1 MVVGGRSWPA
11 LFFPSGSAMPL
22 TAEALVAE
30 IRGRVAAL
38 GFELVDLRVGGAG
51 ARVRLQVR
59 VDRLDAVTGCGITID
74 ECATVSRALEAWL
87 DATESLG
94 RRYVLE
100 VSSPGIERPVRWP
113 EHWER
118 FTGRDV
124 HVRIPGRGRVRATIN
139 GLSPARDVV
148 ALRLRG
154 TDEVVTVPL
163 ADARDATLAVDWDA
177 SGLRPRSDPS
187 SGDHGTP

>member
-1 MVVGGRSWPA
+1 MAPTA
-11 LFFPSGSAMPL
+11 DAL
-22 TAEALVAE
+22 TAE
-30 IRGRVAAL
+30 IRARVAAL

-51 ARVRLQVR
+51 ARARLQVR
-59 VDRLDAVTGCGITID
+59 VDRPDAVAGHGITID

-87 DATESLG
+87 DASESLG

-124 HVRIPGRGRVRATIN
+124 HVRIPGHGRVRATID
-139 GLSPARDVV
+139 GLGPARDVV
-148 ALRLRG
+148 TLRLRG
-154 TDEVVTVPL
+154 TDEVVTLLL
-163 ADARDATLAVDWDA
+163 ADARDARLAVDWDA
-177 SGLRPRSDPS
+177 SGLHPRSDPS
-187 SGDHGTP
+187 SGTHGTS